1 MAFKHCLVFL
11 AFCLPFSGAK
21 VSDLELDDYD
31 YDEVFKQLK
40 TTERPTERPTVTPTL
55 MRPPVEFVPTTPM
68 PDVVDYTDYSNQY
81 VENTKFE
88 GKTFN
93 IFISGKIIFIC
104 FHKLW

>member
-40 TTERPTERPTVTPTL
+40 TTERPAVTLTL
-55 MRPPVEFVPTTPM
+55 MKPPVEYVPTTPM
-68 PDVVDYTDYSNQY
+68 PDIVDYTDYSNQY
-81 VENTKFE
+81 VEKTNFE

-93 IFISGKIIFIC
+93 IFFSGKIIFI
-104 FHKLW
+104 FS